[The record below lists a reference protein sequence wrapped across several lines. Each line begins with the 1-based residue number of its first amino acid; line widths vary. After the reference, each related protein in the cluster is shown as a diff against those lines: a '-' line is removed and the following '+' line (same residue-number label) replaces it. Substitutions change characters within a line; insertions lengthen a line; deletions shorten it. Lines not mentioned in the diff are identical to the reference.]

1 MAMQSPNVV
10 MTDNKMHYA
19 NGVWYG
25 GGDERDG
32 FISWLRG
39 EFAAANAIID
49 SLCHHLKTSSDNG
62 GDYDEVIA
70 SIQNRRCNWNG
81 VLHMQQYFSV
91 AEVVY
96 ALQQVA
102 VKCSKDRKR
111 SGGGFRLKSDEKY
124 TNGLNT
130 KPQADT
136 NQHGLESKPDLSGN
150 SECEAKKVDNK
161 CKLDMKVCS
170 DVHLENGSSSTRIA
184 HMKPIFS
191 AVTKTF
197 VGTEMLDGK
206 QVNVVEG
213 MKMYEE
219 LFDDSEVG
227 KLVSLANDLR
237 IAGRQGK
244 FHEAGQTYVVSKR
257 PMKGHGRE
265 MIQLGLPIA
274 DAPFEDEVTG
284 GTFKERR
291 TEPIPSLFQDVIER
305 LMATQILSV
314 KPDSCIID
322 IYNEGDHSNP
332 HVWPNWFG
340 RPVCVLSLTE
350 CDMTF
355 GRVIGMDHPGDY
367 RGSIKLSLTPGSMLV
382 MEGRSADVARH
393 AIPSIRKQRIIV
405 TFTKSQPKKN
415 IPGDGQCSSH
425 PATPLSHW
433 VPPPTRPPNHIRH
446 QVVPKHHVTVPT
458 AGVLPN
464 LAGRPQ
470 LQSPNGIRPIFIPA
484 AVAPALAFP
493 ASPVALPPASGVWTT
508 TPLMQHAPPRLP
520 LPGTGVFLPPGGNSP
535 PQKSEPSTPEKE
547 NAEEDCNGTSNGNG
561 GDMLAAAGAGV
572 GEQWQKQNDDV
583 KVVT

>member
-1 MAMQSPNVV
+1 MQFG
-10 MTDNKMHYA
+10 A
-19 NGVWYG
+19 
-25 GGDERDG
+25 
-32 FISWLRG
+32 
-39 EFAAANAIID
+39 
-49 SLCHHLKTSSDNG
+49 
-62 GDYDEVIA
+62 
-70 SIQNRRCNWNG
+70 
-81 VLHMQQYFSV
+81 
-91 AEVVY
+91 
-96 ALQQVA
+96 
-102 VKCSKDRKR
+102 
-111 SGGGFRLKSDEKY
+111 
-124 TNGLNT
+124 GLNT

-136 NQHGLESKPDLSGN
+136 NQQGLESKPTLSGN
-150 SECEAKKVDNK
+150 SECEAKEVDNNG
-161 CKLDMKVCS
+161 KLNTKVCS
-170 DVHLENGSSSTRIA
+170 DVPLENNSPSTRIP
-184 HMKPIFS
+184 HMKPDIL
-191 AVTKTF
+191 AVAKTF

-206 QVNVVEG
+206 QINVVEG

-244 FHEAGQTYVVSKR
+244 FHGQTYVVSKR

-274 DAPFEDEVTG
+274 DAPFEDEVT
-284 GTFKERR
+284 ERR

-332 HVWPNWFG
+332 HGWPNWFG
-340 RPVCVLSLTE
+340 RPVCLLSLTE

-355 GRVIGMDHPGDY
+355 GRVIGMDHPD
-367 RGSIKLSLTPGSMLV
+367 RAWVTRQTALFRNFLLVRGSMLV
-382 MEGRSADVARH
+382 MEGRSADARH

-415 IPGDGQCSSH
+415 IPGDGQRSSH

-446 QVVPKHHVTVPT
+446 PMVPKHHVSVPT
-458 AGVLPN
+458 TGVLPN

-470 LQSPNGIRPIFIPA
+470 LQSQNGNQPIFIPA
-484 AVAPALAFP
+484 AVAPAMAFP
-493 ASPVALPPASGVWTT
+493 ASPVALPPAFGGWTT

-535 PQKSEPSTPEKE
+535 PQKSEPSTEKE

-561 GDMLAAAGAGV
+561 GDMLAVAGTGV
-572 GEQWQKQNDDV
+572 GEQRQKQNDDV